1 MYGLPVV
8 HVIFLESAAHY
19 FHQQFPVVGA
29 VLADVVQAVEMR
41 GTDFDSGMVE
51 EQAGPEGAALFLVT
65 DDVLVADPK
74 MAHYRCVNVSD
85 QFKAAVFHGICG
97 KQLLVFITG
106 LGIQQ
111 ADGHAVL

>member
-1 MYGLPVV
+1 MW
-8 HVIFLESAAHY
+8 
-19 FHQQFPVVGA
+19 GA
-29 VLADVVQAVEMR
+29 
-41 GTDFDSGMVE
+41 DFDSGMVE
-51 EQAGPEGAALFLVT
+51 EQAGPEGAALFLIA

-74 MAHYRCVNVSD
+74 MAHYRRIDASG